1 MGKLLRVAFWLSLV
15 FGIVVGVLRLVAIR
29 WWQVPT
35 DDPILEASLAPT
47 LRGGDW
53 VLLWRATEP
62 RFGGLVVCPDPDNA
76 GRFVVARLLG
86 EGSDKLSISGTRIQV
101 NDHDARS
108 ESACSQGTFTI
119 KDPQSGTEVE
129 ERCDLESVGGVV
141 HMRGGSVSGAQIPL
155 TSTQTVAAGNVF
167 LISDNRS
174 FPYDS
179 RIYGSIARNLCKES
193 VFFRLVSARGFM
205 DVESRLTYIQ

>member
-1 MGKLLRVAFWLSLV
+1 MGKLLRVVFWLAVAS
-15 FGIVVGVLRLVAIR
+15 GIVIGALRLVAIR

-62 RFGGLVVCPDPDNA
+62 HFGSLVVCPDPDNA
-76 GRFVVARLLG
+76 GRFVVGRILG
-86 EGSDKLSISGTRIQV
+86 EGNDKVTVNGLRVQV
-101 NDHDARS
+101 NDHEPRTETMCS
-108 ESACSQGTFTI
+108 EGTFTI

-129 ERCDLESVGGVV
+129 ERCDLEAVGGVV
-141 HMRGGSVSGAQIPL
+141 HMRGGSASGAQIPV
-155 TSTQTVAAGNVF
+155 TSTQTVAVGNIF
-167 LISDNRS
+167 LVSDNRG

-179 RIYGSIARNLCKES
+179 RIYGSIAKNLCKES
-193 VFFRLVSARGFM
+193 VFFRLVGIRGYM
-205 DVESRLTYIQ
+205 DVESRFTYIQ

>member
-1 MGKLLRVAFWLSLV
+1 MGKLLRVAFWLSVV
-15 FGIVVGVLRLVAIR
+15 FGIIIGILRLVALR

-53 VLLWRATEP
+53 VLLWRMTEP
-62 RFGGLVVCPDPDNA
+62 HFGSLVVCPDPDNA
-76 GRFVVARLLG
+76 GRFVVGRMLG
-86 EGSDKLSISGTRIQV
+86 ESNDKVSISGARVQV

-108 ESACSQGTFTI
+108 ESACSQPTFTL

-141 HMRGGSVSGAQIPL
+141 HMRGVSASGAQIPL
-155 TSTQTVAAGNVF
+155 TSTQTVNSGHVF
-167 LISDNRS
+167 LVSDNRS

-193 VFFRLVSARGFM
+193 VFFRVVGTRGYM
-205 DVESRLTYIQ
+205 DVESRFTYIQ

>member
-1 MGKLLRVAFWLSLV
+1 MGKILRVAFWIAAV
-15 FGIVVGVLRLVAIR
+15 FGIVVGAARLVAIR

-62 RFGGLVVCPDPDNA
+62 HFGSLVVCPDPDNA
-76 GRFVVARLLG
+76 GRFVVGRILG
-86 EGSDKLSISGTRIQV
+86 EGNDKVTIEGLRVQV

-108 ESACSQGTFTI
+108 ESMCAQATFTI
-119 KDPQSGTEVE
+119 KDPQSGTEVD
-129 ERCDLESVGGVV
+129 ERCDLEAVGGIL
-141 HMRGGSVSGAQIPL
+141 HMRGGTVSGAMIPV
-155 TSTQTVAAGNVF
+155 TSTQTVTSGQVF
-167 LISDNRS
+167 LVSDNRA

-179 RIYGSIARNLCKES
+179 RTYGSIPRNLCKES
-193 VFFRLVSARGFM
+193 VFFRLVGARGYM
-205 DVESRLTYIQ
+205 DVDSRFTYIQ

>member
-1 MGKLLRVAFWLSLV
+1 MGKLLRVAFWLV
-15 FGIVVGVLRLVAIR
+15 VAFGIVVGALRLVAIR

-62 RFGGLVVCPDPDNA
+62 RFGALVLCPDPDNV
-76 GRFVVARLLG
+76 GRFVVGRILG
-86 EGSDKLSISGTRIQV
+86 EGGDKVTIQGLGVQV

-108 ESACSQGTFTI
+108 EAMCSQGTFTI
-119 KDPQSGTEVE
+119 KDPASGTEVE
-129 ERCDLESVGGVV
+129 QRCDLESVGGVV
-141 HMRGGSVSGAQIPL
+141 HMRGGSVGGAMIPV
-155 TSTQTVAAGNVF
+155 TSTQTVTSGQVF
-167 LISDNRS
+167 LVSDNRA

-179 RIYGSIARNLCKES
+179 RIYGSIVRNLCKES

-205 DVESRLTYIQ
+205 DVDSRFTYIQ